1 MIKNLNYKLVD
12 TMVKNLPGF
21 VQIVKKKN
29 QSANSDIGK
38 WVVEKS
44 EISLGAKNVDKKIG
58 IIQSFYIFVKFIIHL
73 IHDITDVALL
83 DITPSLQTLYSFISL
98 FTSFLSGKFPLL

>member
-1 MIKNLNYKLVD
+1 MIKNPNYKLVD

-21 VQIVKKKN
+21 AQTVKKKS
-29 QSANSDIGK
+29 QSVNSDTGK

-44 EISLGAKNVDKKIG
+44 EINHGAKNVGKKIG
-58 IIQSFYIFVKFIIHL
+58 IIQSFYMFVKFIIHL
-73 IHDITDVALL
+73 IHDITDVDLL